1 MQKKSLLLFLL
12 SFMFLGFASAQ
23 LSLGSALNSVDDST
37 IVLGLIFV
45 IIFGLVNFSL
55 RRFFRGNNLLAGG
68 ISFSVALLSIWGIN
82 RSSFEYTGI
91 FYNVFFFIP
100 NGLLETI
107 WPLMLIGIWFLLI
120 FKNSG
125 PTKGLKFA
133 FRRGTGELLLASGA
147 ILLILSFTGAFYE
160 ATTMTMVGVILIGVG
175 WVMGWLGNRKKA
187 QMQHIQLH

>member
-1 MQKKSLLLFLL
+1 MQKKGLLLFLL
-12 SFMFLGFASAQ
+12 SFMFVGFASAQ
-23 LSLGSALNSVDDST
+23 LSLGNMLNSVDDST

-55 RRFFRGNNLLAGG
+55 RRFFRNNTLAGG
-68 ISFSVALLSIWGIN
+68 IAFAVALLSIWGIN
-82 RSSFEYTGI
+82 RSNFEYTGV

-100 NGLLETI
+100 NGFLETI
-107 WPLMLIGIWFLLI
+107 WPLMLIGVWFLLI

-133 FRRGTGELLLASGA
+133 FRKGTGELLLGSGA

-160 ATTMTMVGVILIGVG
+160 ASTITMISIVLIGVG
-175 WVMGWLGNRKKA
+175 WVMGWLFNRKKH